1 LQSQDELKMKLEGS
15 AQYQIQNLKAAFNTQ
30 MQILQ
35 DENSTLRNQIDKK
48 NLELEDLMDK

>member
-1 LQSQDELKMKLEGS
+1 
-15 AQYQIQNLKAAFNTQ
+15 

-48 NLELEDLMDK
+48 NLELEDLMDKWIMLSDKIFSH